1 MGVGGEPL
9 IGYAMVAIW
18 GRFVAMVTTCKAES
32 VTFIKIKHPMK
43 ASFFWMAGAAMAL
56 VACDGGDGPEPVPV
70 TLTFNLEVN
79 GEPLSLGSDLDYVSE
94 DGLLYSIHDF
104 KVYLSQL
111 ALTTAEGA
119 YEEPDSYHLLA
130 PGADQAQVQLVLS
143 EVPGGVYQGLRLAV
157 GVDSAA
163 NRSLDQR
170 GDLNPSNQMAWNWNT
185 GYKFVLLEGEFQQG
199 DSLRPLVFHI
209 GLNSNYAKQVLPF
222 GGDLDL
228 TEGKGVTLT
237 FTLDIGELFRNPN
250 TIAFAETNN
259 LKFEPETA
267 QVAEN
272 WLDSFI
278 QLEAI
283 QLEP

>member
-1 MGVGGEPL
+1 
-9 IGYAMVAIW
+9 MV
-18 GRFVAMVTTCKAES
+18 
-32 VTFIKIKHPMK
+32 
-43 ASFFWMAGAAMAL
+43 L